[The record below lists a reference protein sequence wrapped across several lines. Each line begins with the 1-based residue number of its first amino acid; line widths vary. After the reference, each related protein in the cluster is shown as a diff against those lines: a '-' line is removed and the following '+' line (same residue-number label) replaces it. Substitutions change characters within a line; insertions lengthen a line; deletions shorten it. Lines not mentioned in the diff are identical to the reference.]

1 MKKVA
6 LLIRDFKVGTKM
18 AHAITSC
25 GAQSFFPDLN
35 NYDQWEVDIL
45 IVELDDKRITF
56 LEVIKRIVSE
66 RVLILSRSQ

>member
-6 LLIRDFKVGTKM
+6 LLVRDFKVGTKM
-18 AHAITSC
+18 ANAITFC

-56 LEVIKRIVSE
+56 LEVIKRIISE